1 MSADPL
7 SSPEDDAARSTAVK
21 KIAKLAGLWAV
32 PVAGIAVLC
41 LLLGVPWWIVAGG
54 IAVFLG
60 IIVFE
65 A

>member
-1 MSADPL
+1 MSVEQPA
-7 SSPEDDAARSTAVK
+7 SSDDDAARSAAIK
-21 KIAKLAGLWAV
+21 KITKRAGLWAV

-41 LLLGVPWWIVAGG
+41 LLLGVPWWLVAGG